1 MYAYFAALC
10 GMKERILPDMKDGWI
25 KTAALSPKNLR
36 PADCLT
42 NAEICAAAVGEAA
55 EDGVSLAVLPEL
67 CLTGYTAGDLFLHHK
82 LLQSALDALRTY
94 LALTAD
100 CSAISVVGL
109 PVSHAGKLY
118 NCAAVCFGG
127 MLLGLVPKSHIPN
140 FTDEGR
146 YFTPAPQNNLAYEF
160 DGAFLQLGVKQI
172 FVCPA
177 VPDFSFAVVVGG
189 DLTLPVSPAVGAC
202 SAGATVIC
210 HPAATPEIVGQADK
224 RRRAAE
230 GISERLLCACLTAEA
245 NVGESTT
252 DFVFG
257 GHSLIVEKGSV
268 LAENPPFA
276 ADCCVTE
283 IDVQMLAHER
293 RRLNTFDNTCTG
305 DYTEVYID
313 LLPVDTDLTRAYDP
327 HPFLPPKD
335 AEGDARC
342 ELILNIQAEGLA
354 RRLTAAYAK
363 KAVIGISGGSDS
375 CLALLV
381 MARAMDLLGRPR
393 KDILAVTMPCFGT
406 TARTKGNAEAMCEA
420 LGTDFRC
427 VDILASVTQHLKDI
441 DHDLGNH
448 NVVFENAQARERTQ
462 ILMDI
467 ANEVNGLVVGTG
479 DLSEL
484 ALGWATYNGDH
495 MSMYSVNGDVP
506 KTLVKHLIGHCARR
520 AEAAGDTALSAPLFD
535 ILDTPIS
542 PELLP
547 AKDSGEI
554 AQVTEDLVGPY
565 ELHDF
570 YLYHLLRFGFAPQ
583 KLFRLAK
590 YALGDMY
597 DDETLLKWLET
608 LLRRFFN
615 QQFKRSCLP
624 DGPKVGSVG
633 LSPRGD
639 WKMPSDAVSALW
651 LAEVRSLK

>member
-1 MYAYFAALC
+1 M
-10 GMKERILPDMKDGWI
+10 RDGFVKI
-25 KTAALSPKNLR
+25 KAMSPKGLR
-36 PADCLT
+36 PADCLH
-42 NAEICAAAVGEAA
+42 NAEHCAAMAQVAA
-55 EDGVSLAVLPEL
+55 SEGVSLAVFPEL
-67 CLTGYTAGDLFLHHK
+67 CLTGYTCGDLFLNKK
-82 LLQSALDALRTY
+82 LTDSALDALRTY
-94 LALTAD
+94 LAMTAD
-100 CSAISVVGL
+100 CDTISVVGL
-109 PVSHAGKLY
+109 PVAHAGKLY

-127 MLLGLVPKSHIPN
+127 VLLGLVPKAHISN
-140 FTDEGR
+140 RTDEGR
-146 YFTPAPQNNLAYEF
+146 YFTPAPTQNLTYEF
-160 DGAFLQLGVKQI
+160 DGCYVQMGPKQI

-177 VPDFSFAVVVGG
+177 VSDFTFAVTVGG

-202 SAGATVIC
+202 SAGTTVIC

-224 RRRAAE
+224 RRRVASD
-230 GISERLLCACLTAEA
+230 ISDRLLCACVTAEA

-252 DFVFG
+252 DYVFG
-257 GHSLIVEKGSV
+257 GHCLIAEKGTV
-268 LAENPPFA
+268 LAENLPFA
-276 ADCCVTE
+276 NEACTTE
-283 IDVQMLAHER
+283 IDVQMLAQER
-293 RRLNTFDNTCTG
+293 RRLNTFDNTQTG

-313 LLPVDTDLTRAYDP
+313 IMPMDTELTRAYDP
-327 HPFLPPKD
+327 HPFLPAKD
-335 AEGDARC
+335 ADGDARC
-342 ELILNIQAEGLA
+342 ELILNIQAQGLA

-381 MARAMDLLGRPR
+381 MARAMDILGRPR

-406 TARTKGNAEAMCEA
+406 TARTRGNAEAMCEA

-441 DHDLGNH
+441 DHDLDNH
-448 NVVFENAQARERTQ
+448 NVVYENAQARERTQ

-506 KTLVKHLIGHCARR
+506 KTLVKHLIDYCARR
-520 AEAAGDTALSAPLFD
+520 AEAVGDTALATPLFD

-570 YLYHLLRFGFAPQ
+570 YLYHLLRFGYTPT

-590 YALGDMY
+590 VALGDVY
-597 DDETLLKWLET
+597 DDATLLKWLET

-651 LAEVRSLK
+651 LEEVRGLK